1 MGPAASVSAAI
12 PDPTPPGAP
21 PKVAAK
27 LTKTGIVQVS
37 WAAAADNGK
46 VASYRVLR
54 GGKRI
59 ASGDG
64 LAFVDKAAKPGSG
77 STVVYSVVAV
87 DLAGNVGPAGKAK
100 PLRAALLRKLAAS
113 GLKLAEITVG
123 QRTLVRVKG
132 RVSDAKARCRLRIG
146 KGAWHG
152 CKAKA
157 SGAFAV
163 TLPPKGTTP
172 VTLSLRDSLG
182 RSKLQTL
189 RVP

>member
-1 MGPAASVSAAI
+1 M
-12 PDPTPPGAP
+12 
-21 PKVAAK
+21 
-27 LTKTGIVQVS
+27 
-37 WAAAADNGK
+37 
-46 VASYRVLR
+46 
-54 GGKRI
+54 
-59 ASGDG
+59 
-64 LAFVDKAAKPGSG
+64 
-77 STVVYSVVAV
+77 VYSVVAV